1 MTSAG
6 AGAGLVVEFTVEP
19 FVEGDPGPHVRAALA
34 AAEDAA
40 ARTGLRVEFGPFG
53 TSITGAGR
61 AVLDALDA
69 VVRAAVTAG
78 ATRVSL
84 QVSRHDG
91 PGTDADLREQENA
104 VSRLGEPPSPSR

>member
-1 MTSAG
+1 MDAPE
-6 AGAGLVVEFTVEP
+6 LVVEFTVEP
-19 FVEGDPGPHVRAALA
+19 FVEGEPGPHVRAALA

-53 TSITGAGR
+53 TSIAGADA

-69 VVRAAVTAG
+69 VVRAAVAAG

-84 QVSRHDG
+84 QLARNGNTPPDDLDR
-91 PGTDADLREQENA
+91 PGNA
-104 VSRLGEPPSPSR
+104 VSRLGEPPSPSP